1 MSFSGKLTHIR
12 ITAGRFLWPLKP
24 VWVLLKFAVF
34 AAIACYAFLEI
45 TTPSM
50 KFAGDDHENYHSAS
64 QPQWITLVSQNGLGY
79 RAYRTSI
86 LTSDYRDLQVDVI
99 LPQNLPQSLPLTIVA
114 AGFLKPEQML
124 DWVQPRGNNAIIIY
138 RSPRL
143 ERILGPSLPFWSQ
156 ITGINSLASF
166 WNVLGTNPLSKWYA
180 VYEAMHEAPYDISE
194 IARWAQDTL
203 QIDGSKINLVGL
215 GSGSLTATA
224 AAHRMQSIGFF
235 PRTLTLVYPPADMA
249 AVFRENLFYVPKSI
263 RNPLSYGLTF
273 VYRRL
278 DLNQHLPFI
287 SGADNKRLIIIPQNA
302 WEISTEAAT
311 PTLPAN
317 GYGTDVAYIDVKQ
330 TSAQN
335 AQTVAAIRDKIVS
348 WLMAQR
354 AIGGF

>member
-1 MSFSGKLTHIR
+1 MSFSGKLTQIR
-12 ITAGRFLWPLKP
+12 MTAGRFLWPLKP
-24 VWVLLKFAVF
+24 VWIALKFALF
-34 AAIACYAFLEI
+34 AAIAVYAFLEI
-45 TTPSM
+45 TTSGM
-50 KFAGDDHENYHSAS
+50 TFAGEDGEHYRSAT
-64 QPQWITLVSQNGLGY
+64 QPQWFTLVSQNGLGY
-79 RAYRTSI
+79 RAYRSSI
-86 LTSDYRDLQVDVI
+86 LTKDYRELQVDVI
-99 LPQNLPQSLPLTIVA
+99 LPQNLPQSLPLTIIA

-124 DWVQPRGNNAIIIY
+124 DWVQPRGNNAIVIY

-143 ERILGPSLPFWSQ
+143 ERILGPSRPFWSQ

-166 WNVLGTNPLSKWYA
+166 WNVVGTNPLSKWYA

-215 GSGSLTATA
+215 GSGSLTTTA

-235 PRTLTLVYPPADMA
+235 PRTLTLVYPPADLA
-249 AVFRENLFYVPKSI
+249 AVFRDHLFYMPQVLRS
-263 RNPLSYGLTF
+263 PLSYGLTF

-311 PTLPAN
+311 PQLPSN

-330 TSAQN
+330 AATQN
-335 AQTVAAIRDKIVS
+335 SQTVMTIRDKIVS